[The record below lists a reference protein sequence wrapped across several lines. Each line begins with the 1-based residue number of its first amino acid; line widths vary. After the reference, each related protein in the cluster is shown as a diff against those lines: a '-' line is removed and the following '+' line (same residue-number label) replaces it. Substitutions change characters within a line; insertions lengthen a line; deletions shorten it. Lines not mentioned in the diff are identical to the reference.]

1 MQGLEGAPPSPLA
14 VGRGGEDGRG
24 LLPPSAAAQPRG
36 KKSRIFSYIGSI
48 HSTLHLICVSEFPG
62 AGGEYAH
69 SSVLGVWNSA
79 DTIQQTPA
87 QVDISRPLFLPP
99 CDAIRSAAKAVAPSK
114 IGGNAVKKGRKR
126 GGGKIAGMASFLAC
140 EKRERPSPILLLFLG
155 SRLCKLQTILKARRW
170 TMRFTQFI
178 SIFARVFFLGLKE
191 NMSLGSFTAGTPI
204 LDTNAGP
211 DGGRTAQ
218 D

>member
-1 MQGLEGAPPSPLA
+1 M
-14 VGRGGEDGRG
+14 
-24 LLPPSAAAQPRG
+24 
-36 KKSRIFSYIGSI
+36 RIIPYWAYGILQIQFSKR
-48 HSTLHLICVSEFPG
+48 
-62 AGGEYAH
+62 
-69 SSVLGVWNSA
+69 
-79 DTIQQTPA
+79 
-87 QVDISRPLFLPP
+87 QVDIRRPLFLPP

-126 GGGKIAGMASFLAC
+126 GGRENSWNGFFLGLR
-140 EKRERPSPILLLFLG
+140 KTREAFLLLLLFLG

-178 SIFARVFFLGLKE
+178 SIFARVFFSGLKE

-204 LDTNAGP
+204 LDSNAGP
-211 DGGRTAQ
+211 DGGRTSQ

>member
-1 MQGLEGAPPSPLA
+1 MSKKRNIGKCGALSILQGLEGSPPSPLA

-24 LLPPSAAAQPRG
+24 LLPHSAAAQPRG

-69 SSVLGVWNSA
+69 SVLGVWNSA

-87 QVDISRPLFLPP
+87 QVDIRRPLFLPP

-126 GGGKIAGMASFLAC
+126 GGRENSWNGFFFWPAKNERGLPRSSFFFLAPDSANC
-140 EKRERPSPILLLFLG
+140 
-155 SRLCKLQTILKARRW
+155 RR
-170 TMRFTQFI
+170 F
-178 SIFARVFFLGLKE
+178 
-191 NMSLGSFTAGTPI
+191 
-204 LDTNAGP
+204 
-211 DGGRTAQ
+211 
-218 D
+218 